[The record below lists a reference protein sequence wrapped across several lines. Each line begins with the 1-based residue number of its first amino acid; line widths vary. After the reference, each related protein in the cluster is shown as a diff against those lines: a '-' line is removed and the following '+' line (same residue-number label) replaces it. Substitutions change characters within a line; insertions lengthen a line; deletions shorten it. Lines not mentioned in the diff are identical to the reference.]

1 MKDSYLCIVNES
13 VRECSQ
19 GTKNLFSG
27 LTDFTACP
35 ARKNGRSNDIKD
47 WRLKIKTNQ
56 LKIITSYG
64 NESESSREATEVWQE
79 FSGCYRYVMS
89 PVMYSS
95 QNQGGDNGGGDDS
108 GMDRFRCKKAAIE
121 REQC

>member
-1 MKDSYLCIVNES
+1 MKDSYFCIVNES

-19 GTKNLFSG
+19 GTQNLFSG

-35 ARKNGRSNDIKD
+35 ARKIERSNDIKD

-89 PVMYSS
+89 PEMYSTAG
-95 QNQGGDNGGGDDS
+95 QG
-108 GMDRFRCKKAAIE
+108 RCKNGDWQKSIGPHSIM
-121 REQC
+121 

>member
-35 ARKNGRSNDIKD
+35 ARKFGRSKD
-47 WRLKIKTNQ
+47 LKLETLNMKH
-56 LKIITSYG
+56 
-64 NESESSREATEVWQE
+64 
-79 FSGCYRYVMS
+79 
-89 PVMYSS
+89 
-95 QNQGGDNGGGDDS
+95 
-108 GMDRFRCKKAAIE
+108 
-121 REQC
+121 

>member
-35 ARKNGRSNDIKD
+35 ARKNGRSNDAQK
-47 WRLKIKTNQ
+47 RTL
-56 LKIITSYG
+56 
-64 NESESSREATEVWQE
+64 E
-79 FSGCYRYVMS
+79 
-89 PVMYSS
+89 
-95 QNQGGDNGGGDDS
+95 
-108 GMDRFRCKKAAIE
+108 
-121 REQC
+121 

>member
-35 ARKNGRSNDIKD
+35 ARKNGRFERNNLGVIAQALGISAEGAHRAMADVRMTEKVLYCFLHDFAQAGIVTWEEVCACQFKRCEKVVLGQTVFPIK
-47 WRLKIKTNQ
+47 K
-56 LKIITSYG
+56 
-64 NESESSREATEVWQE
+64 
-79 FSGCYRYVMS
+79 
-89 PVMYSS
+89 
-95 QNQGGDNGGGDDS
+95 
-108 GMDRFRCKKAAIE
+108 
-121 REQC
+121 

>member
-35 ARKNGRSNDIKD
+35 ARKFGRS
-47 WRLKIKTNQ
+47 T
-56 LKIITSYG
+56 
-64 NESESSREATEVWQE
+64 A
-79 FSGCYRYVMS
+79 M
-89 PVMYSS
+89 
-95 QNQGGDNGGGDDS
+95 
-108 GMDRFRCKKAAIE
+108 
-121 REQC
+121 REQNPMFN